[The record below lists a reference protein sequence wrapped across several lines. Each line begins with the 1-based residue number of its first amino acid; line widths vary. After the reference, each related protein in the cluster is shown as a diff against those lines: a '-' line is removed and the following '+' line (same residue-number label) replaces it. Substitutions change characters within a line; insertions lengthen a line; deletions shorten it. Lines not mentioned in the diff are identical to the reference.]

1 MVEIYFLQRSQFLV
15 GGECLRWNIVQ
26 LVSGQV
32 SENNK
37 ISIILWSQIL
47 TVAYKTYILFN
58 CFAVWKAFCLISVIL
73 LFSSLLQTW
82 NFFRIIFKRKLT
94 VPQCLAADQKAPESV
109 PGCDSP
115 PLLINHRSS
124 NSEVVIETHLENI
137 YTTLDIYWLS
147 YKLNQQ
153 SHPRLQHHLFR

>member
-1 MVEIYFLQRSQFLV
+1 MRGVINNGLKYFLQRSQFLV

-47 TVAYKTYILFN
+47 TVAYKTHILFN

-73 LFSSLLQTW
+73 LFSSLLQAW
-82 NFFRIIFKRKLT
+82 NYFFGFFLYENSQFHSVWRQIRGNLSQSQVATVHHSWSIIHQRKVHLLLLILYCKT
-94 VPQCLAADQKAPESV
+94 LQL
-109 PGCDSP
+109 P
-115 PLLINHRSS
+115 PLH
-124 NSEVVIETHLENI
+124 
-137 YTTLDIYWLS
+137 
-147 YKLNQQ
+147 
-153 SHPRLQHHLFR
+153 